1 MELLLG
7 QVMPIPSHALAAI
20 AAVVLGGAQLASAK
34 GTARH
39 RTLGWAW
46 VGLMTYVAA
55 SSFFISE
62 LKLWGAFS
70 PIHLL
75 SIWTLFSLVMALY
88 HARQGNIRQHK
99 IWMVLLYIL
108 ALLGD
113 RRVHA
118 VARSRDAWRIVRCL
132 VPCSWL
138 PVLSA
143 CADPISGAQ

>member
-20 AAVVLGGAQLASAK
+20 AAVVLGGGQLASVK

-55 SSFFISE
+55 SLFFISE

-70 PIHLL
+70 PIHVL
-75 SIWTLFSLVMALY
+75 SIWTLFSLVTAVY
-88 HARQGNIRQHK
+88 HVRKGNIRQHK
-99 IWMVLLYIL
+99 IWMVLLFSS
-108 ALLGD
+108 ALLVTGVFTLWPG
-113 RRVHA
+113 RVMHG
-118 VARSRDAWRIVRCL
+118 
-132 VPCSWL
+132 
-138 PVLSA
+138 VLF
-143 CADPISGAQ
+143 GV

>member
-20 AAVVLGGAQLASAK
+20 SAVVLGGAQLASAK

-75 SIWTLFSLVMALY
+75 SIWTLISLVMALY

-108 ALLGD
+108 ALLVTGVFTLWPG
-113 RRVHA
+113 RVMHG
-118 VARSRDAWRIVRCL
+118 
-132 VPCSWL
+132 
-138 PVLSA
+138 VLF
-143 CADPISGAQ
+143 GV